1 MADPSNLQQFHFVL
15 VHGAGHGAWCWYR
28 LRTLLEASG
37 HKVSAIDLKS
47 SGIDPTNFDAV
58 FTFQEY
64 NEPLITFMSSL
75 PSDEKFPEKVRV
87 AVYIAA
93 NMMKNGYGFTK
104 TTAKN
109 FKSLHLA
116 DFLKSLIGTIG
127 DILKWEIVIGS
138 DLLPGII
145 VKPES
150 QRLTYYHM
158 SPVEEKAK
166 QQLHF
171 VLVHGAGHGG
181 WCWYKIRTLLEAS
194 GHKVTCLDLKCSG
207 IDPTDFNSVFTFAQY
222 NEPLTNFMSSI
233 PPGQKVILV
242 GHSAGGLT
250 ITDVVHKF
258 AEKIH
263 LAVYVAAVMLKHGYS
278 ISKDED
284 AKDTCLNIAHDVLRA
299 LAVMLVLDV
308 MPMPLDQ
315 KNKAEHDQQIHG
327 ELRSGADD
335 YEYIYGLGPDQ
346 PPTGV
351 LVKPELRRKDY
362 VLASML
368 LRPAPARALRD
379 VWFDGGAAVETVP
392 RVFVRT
398 LHDQLMAQEE
408 QDYMIEKWPP
418 SQVFATKSDH
428 SPFLSTPDALFR
440 ILIEVATP
448 FICD

>member
-1 MADPSNLQQFHFVL
+1 MGNSACPS
-15 VHGAGHGAWCWYR
+15 
-28 LRTLLEASG
+28 
-37 HKVSAIDLKS
+37 K
-47 SGIDPTNFDAV
+47 
-58 FTFQEY
+58 
-64 NEPLITFMSSL
+64 
-75 PSDEKFPEKVRV
+75 
-87 AVYIAA
+87 
-93 NMMKNGYGFTK
+93 
-104 TTAKN
+104 
-109 FKSLHLA
+109 
-116 DFLKSLIGTIG
+116 
-127 DILKWEIVIGS
+127 
-138 DLLPGII
+138 
-145 VKPES
+145 
-150 QRLTYYHM
+150 
-158 SPVEEKAK
+158 EKAK

-327 ELRSGADD
+327 LRIGFDAAEASTGEGPSGCLVRWWRGRGDRAASLCED
-335 YEYIYGLGPDQ
+335 IAR
-346 PPTGV
+346 PTDG
-351 LVKPELRRKDY
+351 
-362 VLASML
+362 
-368 LRPAPARALRD
+368 ARGTR
-379 VWFDGGAAVETVP
+379 
-392 RVFVRT
+392 
-398 LHDQLMAQEE
+398 LHDREMATL
-408 QDYMIEKWPP
+408 P
-418 SQVFATKSDH
+418 SLCYK
-428 SPFLSTPDALFR
+428 
-440 ILIEVATP
+440 E
-448 FICD
+448 